1 MTSVVVIADDLTGAA
16 DSGVAFAAR
25 GLVTLVVW
33 DGDDLPD
40 AQVLVFSSES
50 RHVPPDAAVMRV
62 RDIVRRIVVST
73 SDGERPWVVKKVDS
87 TLRGY
92 PGLELATVME
102 GLDVTRALVA
112 PAYPAQG
119 RVTVAGRHY
128 VHGVPLA
135 DSPFGREVLTS
146 DVVARFAEGIP
157 ASVLSPLPLSV
168 VRQGA
173 QAVAARMRALGGVVV
188 ADAETDADLE
198 AVAEGAIR
206 SGIRLFCGSAG
217 LSGALTRMLSPER
230 LGLSSVAPSQSSR
243 WQGDHVLAVAASRHP
258 QTLRQVEV
266 AGASGISVIAPDV
279 AWYFDADG
287 LAGDAVAGWGRQLAS
302 GSLILTTQ
310 GLPDLPGQA
319 KLVAERLAEATRTL
333 LDRARPA
340 GLVLTGGDVAIA
352 VGRCLGAHA
361 LRLQD
366 EVCPGI
372 PWGYLVGGV
381 ADGIPVVT
389 KAGGFGDDDALV
401 AACEFLWHKR
411 RCCR

>member
-25 GLVTLVVW
+25 GLTTLVVW

-50 RHVPPDAAVMRV
+50 RHVPPDEAVMRV
-62 RDIVRRIVVST
+62 RDIVCRIAVSP
-73 SDGERPWVVKKVDS
+73 SDGERSWVVKKVDS

-128 VHGVPLA
+128 VHGIPLA

-157 ASVLSPLPLSV
+157 ASLLSLLPLSV

-173 QAVAARMRALGGVVV
+173 QAIAARLSALGGVVV
-188 ADAETDADLE
+188 ADAETDADLD

-206 SGIRLFCGSAG
+206 SGVRLFCGSAG
-217 LSGALTRMLSPER
+217 LSGALTRMLSPEK
-230 LGLSSVAPSQSSR
+230 LGLASAAPSQSSR
-243 WQGDHVLAVAASRHP
+243 WQGDHVLVVAASRHP
-258 QTLRQVEV
+258 QTRRQVEV
-266 AGASGISVIAPDV
+266 AGAAGLSVAAPDV
-279 AWYFDADG
+279 AWFLTPDG
-287 LAGDAVAGWGRQLAS
+287 LTGDAVAGWGRRLAS

-310 GLPDLPGQA
+310 GLPDLPGQD
-319 KLVAERLAEATRTL
+319 KMVAERLAEATQTL
-333 LDRARPA
+333 LTCTKPA
-340 GLVLTGGDVAIA
+340 GLVLTGGDAAIA
-352 VGRCLGAHA
+352 VGRALGARA
-361 LRLQD
+361 LHLEA
-366 EVCPGI
+366 EVRPGI

-401 AACEFLWHKR
+401 VACEFLWHRR
-411 RCCR
+411 RCYR